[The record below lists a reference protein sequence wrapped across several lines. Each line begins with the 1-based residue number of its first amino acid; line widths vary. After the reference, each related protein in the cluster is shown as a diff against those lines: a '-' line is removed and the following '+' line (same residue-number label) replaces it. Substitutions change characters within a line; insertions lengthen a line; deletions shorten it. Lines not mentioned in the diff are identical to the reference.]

1 MTRIPIRS
9 VVPLVALSMWAV
21 WFHPV
26 SGQVPDV
33 PLRMRAFAVNMTNV
47 ATGANG
53 ILEITIDRWS
63 TTEERQRFIAA
74 MADKGQN
81 ELLKLLERAP
91 VKGRI
96 RIPGW
101 QGPDPNNY
109 RLGWNL
115 RYTWHEPLAEGGQR
129 FVIATDR
136 YMTMWEVANQP
147 RTVDYPF
154 TFIEIRFPKEGK
166 GEGRM
171 AVATKVMFDKRKN
184 LIELQQYSAG
194 TVRLNEITVEKK

>member
-1 MTRIPIRS
+1 MTLIRTR
-9 VVPLVALSMWAV
+9 LAVAVTSLAMVAAS
-21 WFHPV
+21 FQLV
-26 SGQVPDV
+26 SGQIPEV

-63 TTEERQRFIAA
+63 TAAEREQLIKA
-74 MADKGQN
+74 MAEKGQN

-101 QGPDPNNY
+101 QGPDPQNY

-115 RYTWHEPLAEGGQR
+115 RYTYHEPQPEGGQR

-136 YMTMWEVANQP
+136 YMSFLELRNQP

-154 TFIEIRFPKEGK
+154 TFLEIRFPREGK
-166 GEGRM
+166 GEGQM
-171 AVATKVMFDKRKN
+171 AVATKVLFDKRKN
-184 LIELQQYSAG
+184 MIELEQYSAG
-194 TVRLNEITVEKK
+194 TVHLNEITIEKK